1 MSELDADNQP
11 LEPALYTPGATTI
24 WNNSWRQ
31 IYDHFANAI
40 LAYARRRGLNDH
52 SAEDVLQ
59 EVMTTLIRCQY
70 GQAAGYDRNAGSFQ
84 AWLWA
89 VIRNRVHEV
98 RRKGGKEIPLSPI
111 RAIDS
116 ETGAG
121 DGLPE
126 VPLPPPDF
134 EQMEEDEWQRA
145 LLAAALRKT
154 QERVEPDNFAIY
166 TALLEEKAT
175 PAELSQRFGK
185 EPNAIYAVKHRCDKI
200 LVDEARLIRKAWEQ
214 LHQKPI
220 L

>member
-1 MSELDADNQP
+1 MSELDANNPP
-11 LEPALYTPGATTI
+11 LEPAPYTPGATTI
-24 WNNSWRQ
+24 WNNSWRH

-84 AWLWA
+84 AWLWV
-89 VIRNRVHEV
+89 VIRNRVHEI

-111 RAIDS
+111 RATDG
-116 ETGAG
+116 ETGTG

-126 VPLPPPDF
+126 VPQPPPDF
-134 EQMEEDEWQRA
+134 EQREDDEWQHA

-154 QERVEPDNFAIY
+154 QQRVEPDNFAIY

-175 PAELSQRFGK
+175 PAELSQTFGK
-185 EPNAIYAVKHRCDKI
+185 ELNAIYAVKHRCDKI
-200 LVDEARLIRKAWEQ
+200 LVDEARLIREAWEQ

-220 L
+220 R